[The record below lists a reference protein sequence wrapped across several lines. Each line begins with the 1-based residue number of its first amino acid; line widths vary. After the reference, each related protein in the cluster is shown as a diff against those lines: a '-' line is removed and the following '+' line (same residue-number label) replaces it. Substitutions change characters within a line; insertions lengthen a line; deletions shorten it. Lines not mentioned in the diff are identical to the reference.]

1 MRQRYMFRKVTSVT
15 ICILYFSLSLFS
27 ISCAYHCAFKD
38 DLPPSHQYS
47 ETHQSAEHT
56 SQDHN
61 HNSSDNHQDDSD
73 HSKVLFCKFVHKVGS
88 SVITVSQIVIA
99 ALGFSI
105 QVAPFNNVVVYQ
117 RIDIIHLSRG
127 PPSVLS

>member
-1 MRQRYMFRKVTSVT
+1 MRHMYLFRKATSVT
-15 ICILYFSLSLFS
+15 ISILYLSLSLFS

-61 HNSSDNHQDDSD
+61 HNSSDNHEGNSD

-99 ALGFSI
+99 SLGFYLHETPLNI
-105 QVAPFNNVVVYQ
+105 AVVNEQ
-117 RIDIIHLSRG
+117 IDIIHLSRG
-127 PPSVLS
+127 PPSA

>member
-1 MRQRYMFRKVTSVT
+1 MFRKVTSIT
-15 ICILYFSLSLFS
+15 ISFLYLPLSLFS
-27 ISCAYHCAFKD
+27 ISRAYHCAFKD

-61 HNSSDNHQDDSD
+61 HNSSDNHEGNSD

-99 ALGFSI
+99 SLGFYLHETPLNI
-105 QVAPFNNVVVYQ
+105 AVVNEQ
-117 RIDIIHLSRG
+117 IDIIHLSRG
-127 PPSVLS
+127 PPSA

>member
-1 MRQRYMFRKVTSVT
+1 LFQKVLSVT
-15 ICILYFSLSLFS
+15 ICILYLSLSLLS
-27 ISCAYHCAFKD
+27 ISCAYHCEFND
-38 DLPPSHQYS
+38 ELPESPKSHD
-47 ETHQSAEHT
+47 HQHHS
-56 SQDHN
+56 N
-61 HNSSDNHQDDSD
+61 DNQQNDSD
-73 HSKVLFCKFVHKVGS
+73 HRDVLFCKFVHKVGS

>member
-1 MRQRYMFRKVTSVT
+1 MRHIYLFRKFFSVT
-15 ICILYFSLSLFS
+15 ISVLYLSLSLFS

-56 SQDHN
+56 SHDHN
-61 HNSSDNHQDDSD
+61 HNSSDNHPDDSD

-88 SVITVSQIVIA
+88 SAITVSQMVIA
-99 ALGFSI
+99 GLGFSL
-105 QVAPFNNVVVYQ
+105 QEVPFNNAVVHQ
-117 RIDIIHLSRG
+117 RIDTVH
-127 PPSVLS
+127 